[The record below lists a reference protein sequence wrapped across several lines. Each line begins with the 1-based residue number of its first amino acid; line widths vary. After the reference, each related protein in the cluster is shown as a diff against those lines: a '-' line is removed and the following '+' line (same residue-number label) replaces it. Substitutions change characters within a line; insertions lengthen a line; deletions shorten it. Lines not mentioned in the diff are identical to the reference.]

1 MLELGLNPANL
12 RQRISN
18 APSNCCDGLVD
29 ETRRLSER
37 YGADLPL
44 LQTIGYGEALQ
55 VIGGSLSIR
64 CGKDRSQRT
73 RQFAKRQRTWFRR
86 RHNPQLADQAT
97 LTDAMTLIEQHL
109 KVKDADVVSSEVVC
123 TCPRHRLNAPTS
135 PF

>member
-1 MLELGLNPANL
+1 ME
-12 RQRISN
+12 
-18 APSNCCDGLVD
+18 

-55 VIGGSLSIR
+55 VIGGSLSTADAVRIT
-64 CGKDRSQRT
+64 SQRT

-86 RHNPQLADQAT
+86 QHNPHWLPDGAM

-109 KVKDADVVSSEVVC
+109 
-123 TCPRHRLNAPTS
+123 R
-135 PF
+135 

>member
-12 RQRISN
+12 RQRIQQRTEQLYR
-18 APSNCCDGLVD
+18 DGLVD

-55 VIGGSLSIR
+55 VIGGSLSTADAVRIT
-64 CGKDRSQRT
+64 SQRT

-86 RHNPQLADQAT
+86 QHNPHWLPDQAT

-109 KVKDADVVSSEVVC
+109 
-123 TCPRHRLNAPTS
+123 R
-135 PF
+135 